1 VPALLRAFGRGFFLR
16 NRHFGLLT
24 RDDLSFA
31 TRDDLSFALPGA
43 SKLDGIGGIVNM
55 SRSYP
60 ALRLAAL
67 QSACDDVR

>member
-1 VPALLRAFGRGFFLR
+1 LVSF
-16 NRHFGLLT
+16 T

-31 TRDDLSFALPGA
+31 TRDDLSFALIPGA
-43 SKLDGIGGIVNM
+43 AKLDAIGGIVNM

-60 ALRLAAL
+60 ALRLTAL